1 MLSFL
6 LSTLWIAI
14 FSYFMVWMVSRV
26 LIALLFNK
34 KTSCN
39 LLQDLSS
46 SELRGNVAS
55 GEFSRDVHEFKL
67 EGLFFFFHS
76 YFQLLPYL
84 AVQANNNKPLG
95 ALFVPSAV
103 IKTLSEDTV
112 VTAHIL
118 VLSLDLVFS
127 RSHDF
132 NCGKQQIF
140 VC

>member
-1 MLSFL
+1 MLRLESFL
-6 LSTLWIAI
+6 EMCMNLNLK
-14 FSYFMVWMVSRV
+14 VWV
-26 LIALLFNK
+26 
-34 KTSCN
+34 
-39 LLQDLSS
+39 
-46 SELRGNVAS
+46 
-55 GEFSRDVHEFKL
+55 
-67 EGLFFFFHS
+67 FFHS

>member
-1 MLSFL
+1 M
-6 LSTLWIAI
+6 
-14 FSYFMVWMVSRV
+14 
-26 LIALLFNK
+26 
-34 KTSCN
+34 SCN
-39 LLQDLSS
+39 LLQDLFPSV
-46 SELRGNVAS
+46 LHGNVAS

-67 EGLFFFFHS
+67 EGLVFFFHS

-84 AVQANNNKPLG
+84 AVQANNNKPWVLW
-95 ALFVPSAV
+95 FVPSAV

-118 VLSLDLVFS
+118 VLSLALVFS
-127 RSHDF
+127 RSHDL